1 MSIDVQQPRP
11 LGLVGS
17 HVLIGGTAGGAFEA
31 QFNYRIHEGHDE
43 VTGGFIAGDGVGG
56 HGQFQVSVDV
66 SGASFA
72 LDRLYVEVFWVSP
85 KDGAELDKIIVPVVY
100 GPRIVPGYRVYLE
113 YTVKAGDTLWGI
125 ATQFYGNG
133 NLYTRLVRANPHVIA
148 NPNVIH
154 PGDVIRVPQS

>member
-17 HVLIGGTAGGAFEA
+17 RVLIGGTAGGAFEA

-43 VTGGFIAGDGVGG
+43 VVGGFMAGDGVGG

-85 KDGAELDKIIVPVVY
+85 KDGEELDKVIVPVVY
-100 GPRIVPGYRVYLE
+100 GPRIVPGYRVYQE
-113 YTVKAGDTLWGI
+113 YKIKPGDTLSAI
-125 ATQFYGNG
+125 SLNFYGAA
-133 NLYTRLVRANPHVIA
+133 NLYPRLVRANPHVITD
-148 NPNVIH
+148 PNVIH
-154 PGDVIRVPQS
+154 PGDVIRIPQS